1 MFNISASLA
10 EFKQKYGL
18 VILVVIVALTMDA
31 FAIPLWVYSYW
42 PDWTLLVVIYWCLAL
57 PHRFNI
63 KFAWFVGLLV
73 DLMKGSLLG
82 QNALL
87 YTLLAYTTVSLHPR
101 LRLYPPHQQTIYI
114 ALILTSYT
122 LLTIW
127 IDNLRLDSEQTL
139 SRLLSVI
146 PGTVAWLWVFA
157 VLRHLRRKFYSTAQ
171 G

>member
-1 MFNISASLA
+1 MFSISTSLA
-10 EFKQKYGL
+10 EFKQRYGL
-18 VILVVIVALTMDA
+18 VILVVIVALAMDA
-31 FAIPLWVYSYW
+31 FTIPPWMYVYW

-57 PHRFNI
+57 PHHLNI
-63 KFAWFVGLLV
+63 KFAWFVGILV
-73 DLMKGSLLG
+73 DIMKGSLLG

-87 YTLLAYTTVSLHPR
+87 YTLVAYATVLLHPR

-114 ALILTSYT
+114 ALVLTLYT

-146 PGTVAWLWVFA
+146 PSTVAWLWVFA
-157 VLRHLRRKFYSTAQ
+157 VLRHLRQKFYSAAQ